1 VVSKNS
7 YLKTKSKYTYLLLMT
22 QRQTFIFILFL
33 QIAYFQ
39 SFADDFVVVHKVS
52 VVGNVRTKEK
62 IIFREMYVKT
72 SDTLQKENLETLLEA
87 DQKRIF
93 NINLFVTV
101 KVTSQELDNNQIDV
115 IVEVKERLYLITLP
129 VFYLADRNFNE
140 WWYDRNHDIR
150 RTIYGIYAKH
160 GNLTGNNDQ
169 LRVRAEIG
177 FIPNFEISYS
187 TPYLDK
193 SLQTTFLAGAFY
205 AINKT
210 MVYRTWQDKFQ
221 FNESEKRQR
230 ERLNFYSVLSRRTG
244 FYQKQSLELSYN
256 QTQIGDTIARLN
268 PNYFLDG
275 RTQQKYFL
283 LNYSYIYDKR
293 DNRQYAL
300 KGYRASFQATKY
312 GLSSKSDIN
321 LLTLNASYN
330 KYFQIH
336 GRLYANYGLSAKTS
350 FPKRQPFLQT
360 AGLGYRGDLVRGY
373 ELYVIDGQSFGII
386 KTNLKYKLFEDIFD
400 LSKFLKI
407 KQFNT
412 LPVAAYLNT
421 FFDAGYSKNNFPEL
435 NNTKFANKLLVG
447 GGIGLD
453 VISWYNV
460 IGRLNYSIN
469 RAGEKRLFFNLSRE
483 F

>member
-1 VVSKNS
+1 M
-7 YLKTKSKYTYLLLMT
+7 LMT
-22 QRQTFIFILFL
+22 QRQTFVFFLFL

-39 SFADDFVVVHKVS
+39 SFANDFVVVRKVN
-52 VVGNVRTKEK
+52 VVGNTRTKEK
-62 IIFREMYVKT
+62 IIFREMFVKT
-72 SDTLQKENLETLLEA
+72 KDTLQKENLETLLET
-87 DQKRIF
+87 DRKRIF
-93 NINLFVTV
+93 NTNLFITV
-101 KVTSQELDNNQIDV
+101 KITSQELENNQID
-115 IVEVKERLYLITLP
+115 INVEVKERLYFISLP

-169 LRVRAEIG
+169 LRVKAETG

-193 SLQTTFLAGAFY
+193 SLQTTLSVGVFY

-210 MVYRTWQDKFQ
+210 MAYRTWQDKFQ

-230 ERLNFYSVLSRRTG
+230 ERLNLYTVFSRRTG

-256 QTQIGDTIARLN
+256 QTQISDTIARLN

-275 RTQQKYFL
+275 RTKQKYFL
-283 LNYSYIYDKR
+283 ANYSYVYDKR

-300 KGYRASFQATKY
+300 KGYKTTFQATKH

-321 LLTLNASYN
+321 LFTLNASFN
-330 KYFQIH
+330 QYFQIH

-360 AGLGYRGDLVRGY
+360 MGLGYRGDLVRGY
-373 ELYVIDGQSFGII
+373 ELYVIDGQSFGLV
-386 KTNLKYKLFEDIFD
+386 KTNLKYKIFDNVFD
-400 LSKFLKI
+400 LSRFLKI

-412 LPVAAYLNT
+412 LPVAAYFNT

-453 VISWYNV
+453 VVSWYNV
-460 IGRLNYSIN
+460 VGRLNYSVNGI
-469 RAGEKRLFFNLSRE
+469 GEKRLFFNLSRE